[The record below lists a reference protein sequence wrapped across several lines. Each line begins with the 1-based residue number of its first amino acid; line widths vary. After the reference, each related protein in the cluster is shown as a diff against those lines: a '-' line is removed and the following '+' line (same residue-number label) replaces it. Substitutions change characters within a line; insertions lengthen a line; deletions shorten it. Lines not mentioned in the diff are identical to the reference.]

1 MKKGLKKLLSTSA
14 VLAGLVA
21 LTACAQAPAS
31 EGNAQGEGESEEL
44 KTITVTHEYGET
56 PVKEEPKNV
65 VVFDFGILDALDYM
79 GVEVTGLPRSGSLP
93 AHLSKFE
100 SDEYANAGSLKEPD
114 LEAVY
119 EMNPDLIII
128 SGRQADYYEEL
139 NEYPPDS
146 KQAQLYRNA
155 KNSLAV
161 IGGYNTQAQTG
172 KVLLE
177 MAASEREKEITFLSN
192 TFGSL

>member
-65 VVFDFGILDALDYM
+65 VVFDFDIFKFFI
-79 GVEVTGLPRSGSLP
+79 SLY
-93 AHLSKFE
+93 S
-100 SDEYANAGSLKEPD
+100 
-114 LEAVY
+114 V
-119 EMNPDLIII
+119 
-128 SGRQADYYEEL
+128 
-139 NEYPPDS
+139 
-146 KQAQLYRNA
+146 
-155 KNSLAV
+155 
-161 IGGYNTQAQTG
+161 
-172 KVLLE
+172 
-177 MAASEREKEITFLSN
+177 
-192 TFGSL
+192 